1 MAAGGG
7 REAGGCGGV
16 LEWGGEAAGGKQ
28 TGGREEA
35 RNTAL
40 RVGLTQTSHRLA
52 PQTPK
57 RRRGCFVHR
66 DIYSRAW
73 STHPTAITAIILAP
87 VTFAPLP
94 LPPHAPL
101 ATLDAALKLPPPV
114 APPPTRVTPTCSVPP
129 VAAPE
134 AALV

>member
-16 LEWGGEAAGGKQ
+16 SEWGGEAAGGKQ

-66 DIYSRAW
+66 DYLQQSVEH
-73 STHPTAITAIILAP
+73 T
-87 VTFAPLP
+87 
-94 LPPHAPL
+94 PHG
-101 ATLDAALKLPPPV
+101 DHRYYIGSCYIDRK
-114 APPPTRVTPTCSVPP
+114 SV
-129 VAAPE
+129 V
-134 AALV
+134 